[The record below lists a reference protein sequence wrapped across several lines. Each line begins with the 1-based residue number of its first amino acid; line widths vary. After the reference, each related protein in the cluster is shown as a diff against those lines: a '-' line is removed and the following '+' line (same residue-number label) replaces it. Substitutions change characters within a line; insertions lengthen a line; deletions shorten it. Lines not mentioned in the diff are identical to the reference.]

1 MSSGDAIASLLYG
14 PMWTFLCVLSRTG
27 PLLAMMPPIQGSSI
41 PNRVKVLLALM
52 IAMVITPLV
61 LVNSTPLPPHLA
73 GVAIGIAKELLL
85 GLLFGTSVML
95 IVTSLQIGGQVI
107 SSLASMDV
115 AQAADPL
122 TQETGT
128 VVSQMFSWIA
138 MALFLTLG
146 GHRVVL
152 GACLDSF
159 SVYPAGGILTE
170 ERWLLHLNELL
181 RHSMSVGLRAAA
193 PPAIAL
199 LLANFV
205 TAMIGRTLPQL
216 NIMAIGFNL
225 NVTIMILVL
234 TTSMSTIGW
243 VFQNELVEW
252 IEMTTTLFTAPETS
266 TRTTSANLPTSTNL
280 PTSANVSTS
289 ANLQEVAS
297 GR

>member
-1 MSSGDAIASLLYG
+1 
-14 PMWTFLCVLSRTG
+14 
-27 PLLAMMPPIQGSSI
+27 
-41 PNRVKVLLALM
+41 
-52 IAMVITPLV
+52 
-61 LVNSTPLPPHLA
+61 
-73 GVAIGIAKELLL
+73 
-85 GLLFGTSVML
+85 ML

-115 AQAADPL
+115 AQAADPM
-122 TQETGT
+122 TQETGN

-252 IEMTTTLFTAPETS
+252 VEMTTTLFTAPETS
-266 TRTTSANLPTSTNL
+266 TQ
-280 PTSANVSTS
+280 STS